1 MPDSL
6 FILEVAENDEVE
18 IIGKHQTMHDFA
30 ASMETIPYEVMTGL
44 SQRMHRVYVED

>member
-1 MPDSL
+1 MVNVTGLNVS
-6 FILEVAENDEVE
+6 ENDEVE
-18 IIGKHQTMHDFA
+18 IIGEHQSMFDFA